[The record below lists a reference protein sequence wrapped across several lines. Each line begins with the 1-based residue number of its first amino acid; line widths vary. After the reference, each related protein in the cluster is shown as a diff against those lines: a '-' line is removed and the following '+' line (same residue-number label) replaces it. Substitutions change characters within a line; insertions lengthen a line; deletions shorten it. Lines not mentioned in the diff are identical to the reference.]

1 MPALTPH
8 PMLAGLACVIS
19 HDIPSYRV
27 KMAGM
32 KIIIHLTLM
41 RESIILV
48 GGAIGDA
55 TSPMIKKK

>member
-1 MPALTPH
+1 MPALTLH
-8 PMLAGLACVIS
+8 PMLTVLVCVIS

-32 KIIIHLTLM
+32 KIIIHLILM